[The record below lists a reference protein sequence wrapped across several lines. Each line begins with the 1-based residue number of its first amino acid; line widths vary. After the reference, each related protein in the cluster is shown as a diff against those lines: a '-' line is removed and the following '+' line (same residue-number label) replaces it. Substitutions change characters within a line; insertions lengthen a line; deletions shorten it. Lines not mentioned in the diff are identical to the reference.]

1 MYIYKYINVYIYIY
15 DCVYRTVC
23 VDSTALEDY
32 SASRHPQVVL
42 QVLHEVRASLGL
54 SSHERCGARQED
66 ENKFFPV
73 LSEYVM
79 LFSLFA

>member
-1 MYIYKYINVYIYIY
+1 MYIYTYINVSIFIY

-23 VDSTALEDY
+23 VDSTALEYY